1 MREKIAEPRSCRT
14 THDQICDGALKHYR
28 RLSDECCDWLN
39 TVEGA
44 IEFYRKYGN
53 QEHGWLHKDDPSGLI
68 AGEHELT
75 VQEALDRLPLL
86 LKVAE
91 CVPIEGDC
99 MDIFECPKDGSLC
112 TTDNCPIDD
121 ALTFN
126 GERIRRNDEGKDR

>member
-1 MREKIAEPRSCRT
+1 MREKIALKVVKAIYMDRDSSQPMTDISLDIA
-14 THDQICDGALKHYR
+14 DQI
-28 RLSDECCDWLN
+28 LSL
-39 TVEGA
+39 
-44 IEFYRKYGN
+44 
-53 QEHGWLHKDDPSGLI
+53 PSGLI

-126 GERIRRNDEGKDR
+126 GERIRRNDERKDSRVS